1 MVRVLLLVVRVLLK
15 LSGLPLLLKL
25 SGLLLLLKLSGL
37 PLLLKLSGLLLCCHD
52 CISTWRCQAGCGSDR
67 SRGLNLHLR
76 ESAQP
81 SSCVQHVL
89 ISRRRCSAKKFT
101 QERRRTTPER
111 CRGGIGG
118 GGGCVAGNCRTLAAD
133 ASFSGSYLCARYHH
147 SVNDVQDSQTCND
160 HGKLHWRQ
168 RVDHSCKACASLA
181 VLVSKNSWQ
190 PSPGALSG
198 RNIAQIRR

>member
-1 MVRVLLLVVRVLLK
+1 VVHDRWRRATIARSDGLSCLVWVLLVVRVLLLVVRVLLK

-37 PLLLKLSGLLLCCHD
+37 PLLLKLSGLLLCCRD

-89 ISRRRCSAKKFT
+89 ISRRRCSAKEVHT
-101 QERRRTTPER
+101 R
-111 CRGGIGG
+111 
-118 GGGCVAGNCRTLAAD
+118 A
-133 ASFSGSYLCARYHH
+133 
-147 SVNDVQDSQTCND
+147 
-160 HGKLHWRQ
+160 
-168 RVDHSCKACASLA
+168 
-181 VLVSKNSWQ
+181 
-190 PSPGALSG
+190 
-198 RNIAQIRR
+198 

>member
-1 MVRVLLLVVRVLLK
+1 VVHDRWRRATIARSDGLSCLVWVLLVVRVLLKLSGLPLLLKLSGLLLLLLLKLSGLPLLLK

-37 PLLLKLSGLLLCCHD
+37 PLLLKLSGLLLCCRD

-89 ISRRRCSAKKFT
+89 ISRRRCSAKEVHT
-101 QERRRTTPER
+101 R
-111 CRGGIGG
+111 
-118 GGGCVAGNCRTLAAD
+118 A
-133 ASFSGSYLCARYHH
+133 
-147 SVNDVQDSQTCND
+147 
-160 HGKLHWRQ
+160 
-168 RVDHSCKACASLA
+168 
-181 VLVSKNSWQ
+181 
-190 PSPGALSG
+190 
-198 RNIAQIRR
+198 